1 MMKKPAAAWTVLAA
15 VLIFGTVFGS
25 WRSLTGQ
32 RKTVT
37 EAFYRGVDDS
47 GYGIATNLDLRVE
60 YARNL
65 CKIAGDYDAA
75 AEIQEVED
83 ACRELETEDE
93 FDDKYEANQGLTAAV
108 DALDRTLQRQNLSQ
122 EDEDYRKS
130 LMADL
135 ASYEMRIDKLASSFN
150 AQARNFND
158 HVLGGFPAKLF
169 GALTDV
175 EEVEE
180 YA

>member
-1 MMKKPAAAWTVLAA
+1 MMKKPAAAWAVLAA
-15 VLIFGTVFGS
+15 ILVLGTVFGS

-32 RKTVT
+32 RRAVT
-37 EAFYRGVDDS
+37 EAFYKGTDGS

-75 AEIQEVED
+75 EQLQAVED
-83 ACRELETEDE
+83 ACRELEDEED
-93 FDDKYEANQGLTAAV
+93 FDDKYEANNALTAAV
-108 DALDRTLQRQNLSQ
+108 EALDRTLRQQSLSQ
-122 EDEDYRKS
+122 EDEDFRKS
-130 LMADL
+130 LTADI
-135 ASYEMRIDKLASSFN
+135 ASYEMRIDKLAASFN
-150 AQARNFND
+150 AQARRFNQQ
-158 HVLGGFPAKLF
+158 VLGSFPAKLF
-169 GALTDV
+169 GELTDV